1 MRFGT
6 FHLIGSPDVAP
17 GERRV
22 DETMR
27 AIALADE
34 LGFDITWVA
43 EHHFSNYGY
52 AVNPLLLIAKA
63 SALAPRLNFG
73 QAIIVTPFWHPM
85 RLAEDIAL
93 TDILTDGRLE
103 LGIGRGYQP
112 MEFRGLDIPM
122 EDTRGM
128 FEEQLEIMLK
138 AWNEDDF
145 TYQGRH
151 YRVPEPTT
159 VLPRPIQRPHP
170 PIWVATQSTETLDWA
185 ARHGY
190 GMLWSA
196 NSMPESVLEE
206 WRDRYIAGRA
216 ASGHPVQPDKAPIA
230 IQRFVY
236 VTETEAEAREAT
248 WQTRWQRRLADHL
261 RRDKAKI
268 VAGRN
273 EEQTSP
279 DEVSD
284 EEWWGRLAYG
294 PPERCIERLR
304 RDAELGVTDLI
315 AWFDVG
321 GLPFEK
327 VERSMRLYAREVMP
341 ALAGSTVA

>member
-6 FHLIGSPDVAP
+6 FHLIGSPDLAP

-22 DETMR
+22 NETMR
-27 AIALADE
+27 QIALADE
-34 LGFDITWVA
+34 LRFDVAWVA

-63 SALAPRLNFG
+63 SALAPRIQFG

-85 RLAEDIAL
+85 RLAEDVAL
-93 TDILTDGRLE
+93 TDILTGGRLE
-103 LGIGRGYQP
+103 LGVGRGYQP
-112 MEFRGLDIPM
+112 MEFRGLDLPM

-151 YRVPEPTT
+151 YRVPVPTT

-196 NSMPESVLEE
+196 NSMAESVLEE
-206 WRDRYIAGRA
+206 WRDRYVEGRA
-216 ASGHPVQPDKAPIA
+216 AAGHPVEPDRVPIA

-236 VTETEAEAREAT
+236 VTETEVEAREAA

-261 RRDKAKI
+261 RRDKAQI

-273 EEQTSP
+273 IEQPSP
-279 DEVSD
+279 GEVSD

-294 PPERCIERLR
+294 PPERVIERLR

-315 AWFDVG
+315 GWFDVG
-321 GLPFEK
+321 GLTAEQ
-327 VERSMRLYAREVMP
+327 VERSMQRFAREVRP
-341 ALAGSTVA
+341 ALAESRVG